1 MSSNNDKDSQP
12 SRTNNNNNEGDLN
25 NANTNTHPTRGSSS
39 TTTRRV
45 VHTSSTMSVQSTH
58 SSSVSIHST
67 AQTTTTTTTVAAAD
81 STEDILSIENT
92 LEQVAAAAS
101 QNNTATTANTART
114 RAGFNSI
121 SDAIGNLRTRLNR
134 HTSSS
139 SSSSNTNATG
149 GAGSH
154 HHGSMLQRLQHR
166 LHTIDA
172 AHSSRIPLHVMES
185 RSRRNVSVP
194 NISFGTNNNAAT
206 TIAEGEEKSASS
218 MDEDNNANNENT
230 TTPPP
235 PLHVSATIFSI
246 DTRETTHYEEST
258 TSTTS
263 STTTRPTLQQHRR
276 SSVLFASR
284 IIANRSIMEGTSNI
298 LLASGGT
305 HGQRT
310 SRRDLLGDRGLSV
323 TGSSLRDF
331 EMHVHPSVSRRML
344 LSPISGGSSEHS
356 GSETTVTTT
365 ADAKDDGLLVDEEE
379 ESMDVELSDMEV
391 EEEGK
396 EVVPDTK
403 NKLYS
408 WGKGIQSLH
417 DDSNDRIIPTLNDD
431 SSDSENNN
439 KKNINTELLVVTSR
453 LDSKSILSVSTS
465 QHSSACATS
474 LGTVYVA
481 GRNVHGCV
489 DPSAKD
495 NEVISRPMLLDCLGN
510 IKVVQV
516 SCGYD
521 HTAVLSSNGSVV
533 SILLFGVLMSC
544 FAATCVNFVFPCFCR
559 VFLTIY

>member
-1 MSSNNDKDSQP
+1 
-12 SRTNNNNNEGDLN
+12 
-25 NANTNTHPTRGSSS
+25 
-39 TTTRRV
+39 
-45 VHTSSTMSVQSTH
+45 MSVQSTH

-67 AQTTTTTTTVAAAD
+67 TQTTTTTTTVAAAD
-81 STEDILSIENT
+81 SAEDILSIENT

-139 SSSSNTNATG
+139 SSSSNNNATG

-194 NISFGTNNNAAT
+194 NIRFGTNNAA
-206 TIAEGEEKSASS
+206 TIAEGEEKSAS
-218 MDEDNNANNENT
+218 MDEDNNANENT

-284 IIANRSIMEGTSNI
+284 IVANRSIMEGTSNM

-356 GSETTVTTT
+356 GSETTVTTS
-365 ADAKDDGLLVDEEE
+365 ADAKDDGLLLEDEEE
-379 ESMDVELSDMEV
+379 ESMEVDLSDMEV
-391 EEEGK
+391 EEEK
-396 EVVPDTK
+396 EEEKEKVTDTK

-431 SSDSENNN
+431 SDSENNN
-439 KKNINTELLVVTSR
+439 NKKINTELLVVTSR

-489 DPSAKD
+489 DPNAKD

-510 IKVVQV
+510 IRVVQV

-533 SILLFGVLMSC
+533 STYLYCLVYLC
-544 FAATCVNFVFPCFCR
+544 HALHTCV
-559 VFLTIY
+559 

>member
-1 MSSNNDKDSQP
+1 MSSSNNDKDSQP
-12 SRTNNNNNEGDLN
+12 SSRTNNNNEGG
-25 NANTNTHPTRGSSS
+25 NANAHPTRGSSSGLSIHS

-67 AQTTTTTTTVAAAD
+67 TQTTTTTTTVAAAD
-81 STEDILSIENT
+81 SAEDILSIENT

-139 SSSSNTNATG
+139 SSSSNNNATG

-194 NISFGTNNNAAT
+194 NIRFGTNNAA
-206 TIAEGEEKSASS
+206 TIAEGEEKSAS
-218 MDEDNNANNENT
+218 MDEDNNANENT

-284 IIANRSIMEGTSNI
+284 IVANRSIMEGTSNM

-356 GSETTVTTT
+356 GSETTVTTS
-365 ADAKDDGLLVDEEE
+365 ADAKDDGLLEDEEE
-379 ESMDVELSDMEV
+379 ESMEADLSDMEV

-396 EVVPDTK
+396 EVVTDTK

-431 SSDSENNN
+431 SDSENNN
-439 KKNINTELLVVTSR
+439 NKKINTELLAVTSR

-489 DPSAKD
+489 DPNAKD

-533 SILLFGVLMSC
+533 SI
-544 FAATCVNFVFPCFCR
+544 
-559 VFLTIY
+559 

>member
-1 MSSNNDKDSQP
+1 
-12 SRTNNNNNEGDLN
+12 
-25 NANTNTHPTRGSSS
+25 
-39 TTTRRV
+39 
-45 VHTSSTMSVQSTH
+45 MSVQSTH

-67 AQTTTTTTTVAAAD
+67 TQTTTTTTTVAAAD
-81 STEDILSIENT
+81 SAEDILSIENT
-92 LEQVAAAAS
+92 LEQVAAAAAS
-101 QNNTATTANTART
+101 QNHTATTANTART

-139 SSSSNTNATG
+139 SSSSNNNATG

-194 NISFGTNNNAAT
+194 NIRFGTNNAA
-206 TIAEGEEKSASS
+206 TIAEGEEKSAS
-218 MDEDNNANNENT
+218 MDDGTTTREDDAHRN
-230 TTPPP
+230 TPPP

-258 TSTTS
+258 TSTSIS
-263 STTTRPTLQQHRR
+263 SSTTRPTLQQHRR

-284 IIANRSIMEGTSNI
+284 IVANRSIMEGTSNM

-356 GSETTVTTT
+356 GSETTVTTS
-365 ADAKDDGLLVDEEE
+365 ADAKDDGLLLEDEEE
-379 ESMDVELSDMEV
+379 ESMEVDLSDMEV
-391 EEEGK
+391 EEEK
-396 EVVPDTK
+396 EEEEEKVTDSK

-431 SSDSENNN
+431 SDSENNN
-439 KKNINTELLVVTSR
+439 NKKINTELLAVTSR

-489 DPSAKD
+489 DPNAKD

-533 SILLFGVLMSC
+533 SI
-544 FAATCVNFVFPCFCR
+544 
-559 VFLTIY
+559 